1 MTISDAAEASL
12 LLAKQRTTY
21 HVTVYTGDLFGAGTD
36 SDVML
41 QLFGATEDSGEN
53 LFFAN
58 LLFFKDYLVLI
69 SFRCNVLK

>member
-12 LLAKQRTTY
+12 LLAKQRTSY

-41 QLFGATEDSGEN
+41 QLFGATEDSGET
-53 LFFAN
+53 
-58 LLFFKDYLVLI
+58 
-69 SFRCNVLK
+69 SFWESSIF